1 MNDLTKSEKI
11 LFTNCFT
18 LKLSHTTIEEMF
30 EENIRKN
37 NPINIIFIVLQTIL
51 LSSGLIT
58 LHYLDLT
65 SANQFEYVT
74 TQNYGYLC
82 SSFLAVSLILFFL
95 QFKYFKVAKAYLY
108 FNYISMK
115 MVIFFFHEY
124 MKFLLGDETFY
135 KFDLLLISTE
145 FQILICYL
153 LFFDKNF

>member
-65 SANQFEYVT
+65 SANQFELVT
-74 TQNYGYLC
+74 TVV
-82 SSFLAVSLILFFL
+82 VS
-95 QFKYFKVAKAYLY
+95 
-108 FNYISMK
+108 
-115 MVIFFFHEY
+115 
-124 MKFLLGDETFY
+124 
-135 KFDLLLISTE
+135 
-145 FQILICYL
+145 
-153 LFFDKNF
+153 